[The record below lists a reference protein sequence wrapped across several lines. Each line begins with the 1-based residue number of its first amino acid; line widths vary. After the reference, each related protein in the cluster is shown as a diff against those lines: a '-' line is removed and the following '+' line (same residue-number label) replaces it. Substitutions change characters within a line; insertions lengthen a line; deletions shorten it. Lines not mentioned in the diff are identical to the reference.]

1 MANEFI
7 ARNGLIA
14 QNNSTITGSL
24 NVTAGI
30 TGSLLGT
37 ASTASYVTLA
47 QTASYVT
54 LAQTASYVTTAQTAS
69 YITGSIHTSTNPA
82 LSASYA
88 SSSTSASYASS
99 STSAS
104 YALTASSISSNY
116 ITDFL
121 PVTFDGQG
129 AVININTNGT
139 IYIPYNCTITGWT
152 LLESSNPTPLT
163 ASVTLD
169 AWKNIYAS
177 YPPTASNT
185 IFGTKPTLT
194 SAIKNQATGLSI
206 AATAGDLM
214 IVTVVS
220 CSLAQRLK
228 FGFAVSKT

>member
-152 LLESSNPTPLT
+152 LLESSNTPI
-163 ASVTLD
+163 ASTVTLD
-169 AWKNIYAS
+169 AWKNIYSS

-194 SAIKNQATGLSI
+194 SAKQNQATGLSI

-228 FGFAVSKT
+228 FGFAISKT